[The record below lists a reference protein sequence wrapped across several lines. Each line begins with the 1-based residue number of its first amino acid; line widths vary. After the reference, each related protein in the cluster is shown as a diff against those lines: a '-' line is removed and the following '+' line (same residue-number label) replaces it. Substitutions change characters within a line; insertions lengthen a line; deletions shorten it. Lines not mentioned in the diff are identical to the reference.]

1 MSKKIFIC
9 SKLGDK
15 NQHKFNLVFFKICKE
30 LGFEPYLPQIEVP
43 FGISKTPLE
52 ILEANE
58 KAIDS
63 SDLALMIFDKSGAG
77 GAMEYQRIYISK
89 KPIIAYR
96 SKKSLDTEYLGMMLE
111 GAWQRISNLNKG
123 SSVSEI
129 KNILKR
135 YTKEVKMENKNLKE
149 LQEWVKCFVDERG
162 WKNNPGDI
170 LTHMVEEL
178 GEVARNVLHMK
189 DYGGQHTFK
198 EDINMGEELAD
209 LMYLLLKMSNECNVD
224 LGKSFR
230 LKMEKNVKRF
240 PKKY

>member
-1 MSKKIFIC
+1 
-9 SKLGDK
+9 
-15 NQHKFNLVFFKICKE
+15 
-30 LGFEPYLPQIEVP
+30 
-43 FGISKTPLE
+43 
-52 ILEANE
+52 
-58 KAIDS
+58 
-63 SDLALMIFDKSGAG
+63 
-77 GAMEYQRIYISK
+77 
-89 KPIIAYR
+89 
-96 SKKSLDTEYLGMMLE
+96 
-111 GAWQRISNLNKG
+111 
-123 SSVSEI
+123 
-129 KNILKR
+129 
-135 YTKEVKMENKNLKE
+135 MENKNLKE

-230 LKMEKNVKRF
+230 LKMEKKEFKSERRKIWQERF
-240 PKKY
+240 QWFIFPALLFLIYESRLSARKPELNS